1 MYNLAFFINVF
12 LHSTLRAQVF
22 SLPSGQ
28 MKAWY
33 KCYIYFWPMATFAVI
48 LQLLGM
54 KYVQWLLSREVVSPS
69 VLAQIDTTVV
79 NQILRMIQSN
89 VKNSVPGISMNPI

>member
-1 MYNLAFFINVF
+1 MLYLLLAHGHFR
-12 LHSTLRAQVF
+12 SDT
-22 SLPSGQ
+22 PTTG
-28 MKAWY
+28 Y
-33 KCYIYFWPMATFAVI
+33 E
-48 LQLLGM
+48 
-54 KYVQWLLSREVVSPS
+54 YVQWLLSREIVSPS

>member
-1 MYNLAFFINVF
+1 MEWMNRVRDIYMYSLAFFINVF

-54 KYVQWLLSREVVSPS
+54 TKTPGFLKVLCVYSILLLCSHFTKTLTCAGETLP
-69 VLAQIDTTVV
+69 
-79 NQILRMIQSN
+79 
-89 VKNSVPGISMNPI
+89 